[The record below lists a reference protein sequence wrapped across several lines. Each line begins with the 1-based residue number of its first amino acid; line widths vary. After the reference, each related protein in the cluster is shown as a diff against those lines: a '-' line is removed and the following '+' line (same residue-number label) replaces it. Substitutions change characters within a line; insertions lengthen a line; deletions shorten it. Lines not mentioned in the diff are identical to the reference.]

1 MCAACALPARAR
13 LEQRRGV
20 LTTDGRPLQS
30 GRARRTRSCCTWRRS
45 CRPNGARSRPLSDA
59 PPRSAWSDT
68 RNCWTR
74 PCVPTGRLRMTPTTP
89 GGCGQV
95 CPSAC
100 LLLSRATV
108 RMHAGV
114 RSACVVCARVYA
126 RLCAWVHG
134 CVHALGRVGAYVCG
148 HAQVICAGPCMHT
161 LVHIHTRATTFTL
174 VVIRQARLTPIPRP
188 SLHARTPWTWT
199 RTRRRCCRRPAL
211 V

>member
-1 MCAACALPARAR
+1 MCAACALPARVH

-74 PCVPTGRLRMTPTTP
+74 PCVPTGRLRMTPTTR

-134 CVHALGRVGAYVCG
+134 CMGA
-148 HAQVICAGPCMHT
+148 CMHWG
-161 LVHIHTRATTFTL
+161 VW
-174 VVIRQARLTPIPRP
+174 
-188 SLHARTPWTWT
+188 ARTCADMPRSFVRVHVCTLLYTSTHAPRRLPWWSSA
-199 RTRRRCCRRPAL
+199 RRDRPQSR

>member
-1 MCAACALPARAR
+1 MLHLAKIMPTQWRTIAPIVGRTAAQCLERYEKLLDEAMRADGQAPDDADDPRRLRPGVSVCLPVVVARNCAY
-13 LEQRRGV
+13 
-20 LTTDGRPLQS
+20 
-30 GRARRTRSCCTWRRS
+30 ARRR
-45 CRPNGARSRPLSDA
+45 A
-59 PPRSAWSDT
+59 
-68 RNCWTR
+68 
-74 PCVPTGRLRMTPTTP
+74 
-89 GGCGQV
+89 V
-95 CPSAC
+95 CM
-100 LLLSRATV
+100 R
-108 RMHAGV
+108 G
-114 RSACVVCARVYA
+114 VCARV
-126 RLCAWVHG
+126 RSPVCMGAWVHG